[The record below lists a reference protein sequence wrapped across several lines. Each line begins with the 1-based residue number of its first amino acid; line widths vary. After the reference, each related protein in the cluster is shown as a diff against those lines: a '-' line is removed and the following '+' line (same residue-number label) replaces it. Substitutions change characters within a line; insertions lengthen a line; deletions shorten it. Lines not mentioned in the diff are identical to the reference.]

1 PGVVEPQVTEP
12 GAAAV
17 RPAVVWSRYAG
28 SMLLH
33 AFFTRCA
40 AGTVLAAAG
49 DAGAAPG
56 TVRDRRPDRLAGAAD
71 AVRGG
76 DAGRRP
82 GDLKRLLRRRPLHPL
97 YRRQAGG
104 EGAGQQAG
112 PRGAGTRRHS
122 RDRA

>member
-1 PGVVEPQVTEP
+1 MFMPENAAFCYPLHEKCGLADRRRKVVAHVQEPLPEPAAEPQVTEPQVTEPRVVEPQVTEP

-49 DAGAAPG
+49 D
-56 TVRDRRPDRLAGAAD
+56 
-71 AVRGG
+71 
-76 DAGRRP
+76 
-82 GDLKRLLRRRPLHPL
+82 
-97 YRRQAGG
+97 
-104 EGAGQQAG
+104 
-112 PRGAGTRRHS
+112 PR
-122 RDRA
+122 